1 MTLNTAKNTPKNTIL
16 KKIISIVIVFLIFL
30 LFTIYSW
37 LCTWNIALGY
47 IGLVIIIIGAVL
59 WRKKSVI
66 FLFSSW
72 LFLFLLTLILFI
84 PSLKCYNEKTIDY
97 MHRID
102 KGENLTFKE
111 KVSIY
116 GLNVFMSVAA
126 YPIYPEVSKENFNLL
141 FKTESGERTFESD
154 FFMKS
159 QEIKKGF
166 HEIKK
171 SNNYKKNDSVDWS
184 SSKYN
189 MGNPESRFAL
199 ALNPCYL
206 SYKETNTYKEYTV
219 SVKVKYPEKTS
230 AVLLKQPFKLVVEEG
245 LFNYLQKENWL
256 HPYTA
261 IWKTK
266 ILK

>member
-1 MTLNTAKNTPKNTIL
+1 MILNSAEKKPKRTTVKLLFSIL
-16 KKIISIVIVFLIFL
+16 IIFSIFI

-37 LCTWNIALGY
+37 LCTWNIVLGY
-47 IGLVIIIIGAVL
+47 IGLAIIMIGVIL

-66 FLFSSW
+66 YLYSSW
-72 LFLFLLTLILFI
+72 LILFLLTLFLFI

-97 MHRID
+97 MNRIG

-111 KVSIY
+111 KFSIY
-116 GLNVFMSVAA
+116 GLNVLMSIAA
-126 YPIYPEVSKENFNLL
+126 YPIYPEVSKESFYLL
-141 FKTESGERTFESD
+141 FNTESGERTFESD

-171 SNNYKKNDSVDWS
+171 SYNYKKNYTIKWS
-184 SSKYN
+184 SSKYS
-189 MGNPESRFAL
+189 MGNSESRYAL
-199 ALNPCYL
+199 ALNPCNLHYT
-206 SYKETNTYKEYTV
+206 ETNTYKEYTV

>member
-1 MTLNTAKNTPKNTIL
+1 MDIDSAEKTPKRVTF
-16 KKIISIVIVFLIFL
+16 KKIISILIVFSIFI

-37 LCTWNIALGY
+37 LCSWNIALGY
-47 IGLVIIIIGAVL
+47 IGLAIIIIGAVL
-59 WRKKSVI
+59 WRKKTI
-66 FLFSSW
+66 NYLFSSW
-72 LFLFLLTLILFI
+72 VILFLLTLFLFI

-116 GLNVFMSVAA
+116 GLNIFMSIAA
-126 YPIYPEVSKENFNLL
+126 YPIYPEVSKESFYLL
-141 FKTESGERTFESD
+141 FKSDTGERTFESD

-166 HEIKK
+166 
-171 SNNYKKNDSVDWS
+171 NNKTKEVKWS

-189 MGNPESRFAL
+189 MGNPESRYAL

-206 SYKETNTYKEYTV
+206 SYTETNTYKEYTV
-219 SVKVKYPEKTS
+219 SVKVEYPKKTS
-230 AVLLKQPFKLVVEEG
+230 AVLLKQPIKIVVEEG
-245 LFNYLQKENWL
+245 LFNYLQKEKWL

-261 IWKTK
+261 IWKTT